1 MELYMKID
9 YVKLVEAELS
19 CIIRMG
25 GSRLCLLR
33 PPLPSYPFCG
43 DT

>member
-25 GSRLCLLR
+25 GGLVSA
-33 PPLPSYPFCG
+33 F
-43 DT
+43 

>member
-1 MELYMKID
+1 MKID

-25 GSRLCLLR
+25 GSSLPPEAPLTLLAI
-33 PPLPSYPFCG
+33 L
-43 DT
+43 